1 MHPIERLRYVA
12 RAGEGDPRMLVSETA
27 GALRGL
33 RLDPAGIVVACRRIV
48 ERHPTNGP
56 LWWLCAQLLTS
67 ADPFERL
74 YELADH
80 VTSDPTPSTLC
91 RELPDDATVVVVGW
105 PDLVAEA
112 LVRRGDL
119 RVLVV
124 DAYGE
129 GAGLVRRLEHAE
141 LDVALVSPE
150 AAGAAAGCADVV
162 LLEATA
168 VGPELLLA
176 RTASRSVAAIGYC
189 DETPVWA
196 VAGRARRLPEVLW
209 DGMLRRLDDADDP
222 WEHAVEVVPLATVSH
237 VCGPSGVAP
246 LASADLAPE
255 CPAAPELLRSSA
267 M

>member
-56 LWWLCAQLLTS
+56 LWWLCAQLLTA
-67 ADPFERL
+67 ADPFEKL

-80 VTSDPTPSTLC
+80 ITDDPTPTVLA
-91 RELPDDATVVVVGW
+91 RELPDDATVVVLGW
-105 PDLVAEA
+105 PDLTAEA

-124 DAYGE
+124 DAFGE
-129 GAGLVRRLEHAE
+129 GGGLLRRLEHAE
-141 LDVALVSPE
+141 LDAQLVAPE
-150 AAGAAAGCADVV
+150 GAGAAAGSADLV
-162 LLEATA
+162 LLEPAA
-168 VGPELLLA
+168 LGPELLLA
-176 RTASRSVAAIGYC
+176 RCGSRGVAAIGYC
-189 DETPVWA
+189 DEIPVWA
-196 VAGRARRLPEVLW
+196 VAGRGRRLPGALW
-209 DGMLRRLDDADDP
+209 DGMLARLHDLDEP
-222 WEHAVEVVPLATVSH
+222 WEHGVEVVPLATVSH
-237 VCGPSGVAP
+237 VCGPGGLEPTA
-246 LASADLAPE
+246 AADLGPE
-255 CPAAPELLRSSA
+255 CPAATELLRSSA